1 MISQRLKLPL
11 GLCPFP
17 GSNQD
22 SSHVVRLSGLEICQA
37 ITDKSLTRQTHA
49 QLLLDSRQQSG
60 ARLAAQTGF
69 IGPMWAEENTFNKTA
84 FILNRGAQL
93 LMDFCKSILIKKTAS
108 ET

>member
-60 ARLAAQTGF
+60 AGLAARQDSS
-69 IGPMWAEENTFNKTA
+69 GPCGQKK
-84 FILNRGAQL
+84 IP
-93 LMDFCKSILIKKTAS
+93 SIKPPLSSTEAHS
-108 ET
+108 F